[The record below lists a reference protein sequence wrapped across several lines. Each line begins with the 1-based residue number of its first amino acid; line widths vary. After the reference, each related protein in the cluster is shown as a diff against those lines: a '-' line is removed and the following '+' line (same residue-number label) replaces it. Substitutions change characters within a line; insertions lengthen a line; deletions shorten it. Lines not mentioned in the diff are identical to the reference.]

1 MGLIILEF
9 LLFAGSLFMMLLILV
24 QRGKGGGLTGALGGM
39 GGQSAF
45 GAKAGDVF
53 TKVTV
58 ITSIIWITLCMLTIA
73 WFNPPPAP
81 PQAGPAPPSMTSGV
95 DDAEEAKDDALM
107 EQVIK
112 DQNELGKETDSPSDQ
127 GEEEKLKQQ
136 IEKDKLE
143 IEGKSDPAESGTEKK
158 PETSGPDLNAP
169 ETQPDTNTKQGGQS
183 GESKSSDQGSSN
195 GNG

>member
-9 LLFAGSLFMMLLILV
+9 LLFVLSFFMMLLILV

-58 ITSIIWITLCMLTIA
+58 VTAIIWITLCMFTIA
-73 WFNPPPAP
+73 RYNPPPPP
-81 PQAGPAPPSMTSGV
+81 PQADSGPPTMNSGAGE
-95 DDAEEAKDDALM
+95 AEETKDNELM

-112 DQNELGKETDSPSDQ
+112 DQAELGEKTDSSAD
-127 GEEEKLKQQ
+127 EEKLKQQ

-143 IEGKSDPAESGTEKK
+143 IEGKSDPAGTGTDKK
-158 PETSGPDLNAP
+158 EDSTGPDLNAP
-169 ETQPDTNTKQGGQS
+169 ETKSDSNVQQDDKS
-183 GESKSSDQGSSN
+183 GASGSSSDKDSSN
-195 GNG
+195 NNG

>member
-73 WFNPPPAP
+73 WFNPPPAA
-81 PQAGPAPPSMTSGV
+81 PQAGTAPPSMTSGV
-95 DDAEEAKDDALM
+95 DDAEEEKDDALM

-112 DQNELGKETDSPSDQ
+112 DQDELNKETDSSSETS
-127 GEEEKLKQQ
+127 EEEKLKQQ

-143 IEGKSDPAESGTEKK
+143 IEGKSYPAVSVTENK
-158 PETSGPDLNAP
+158 PESTGPDLNAP
-169 ETQPDTNTKQGGQS
+169 ETKSDANTKQGDQS
-183 GESKSSDQGSSN
+183 GESKSSDQDSSN